1 MPDIDFQ
8 PEKRSVE
15 DLYVGA
21 DYYVIPRF
29 QRPYSWEATNLDD
42 FWRDIVFDNSVGYFI
57 GPMVAW
63 RESGSPIRR
72 LVDGQ
77 QRLTTISIMFAVI
90 RDELKALGE
99 ETLAAG
105 VHRYLEK
112 YDRSNELQFTLQTE
126 VSSPFLSQAI
136 FKYPANSAINPATE
150 EEVALSQALAQVR
163 RLITEELGKRQDPLD
178 WLLELRDRIL
188 GLKVIWIEHSNEDDA
203 YIIFETLNSRGKDLE
218 VVDLLKNHLLA
229 RLRGNGNAAAD
240 TYRATWEKLRDRLES
255 TDSRVRIDAN
265 RFILHWWLSQEDYVA
280 QRKLFRAI
288 KAKVNSEPL
297 AEARLNSLVR
307 DAALYRKVV
316 EPSGVNWATEVS
328 DAGRSLSALALFG
341 IVQPAPL
348 LLSLMRAREAS
359 PKLGAAHFKKTLQ
372 TIERFHFQRT
382 VVSQLSSSGG
392 VSEMYAKA
400 ARELYLAGTDQ
411 SARVRVLNDLRA
423 KLIDRKPDREQF
435 LLAFE
440 ERFLFTDDF
449 TRDSKLVRYVLSAFL
464 RAAHPTTGLDN
475 LTIEHIMSQAK
486 IGNGESMETVGSL
499 GNLLLVSEAVNQK
512 LGSKTF
518 EAKKAVLK
526 RVGSAYDIGGVVDQA
541 NWSAS
546 EITARTRMLAERA
559 HDVIWKLP
567 V

>member
-1 MPDIDFQ
+1 MPEIDFQ
-8 PEKRSVE
+8 PEKRSIE

-42 FWRDIVFDNSVGYFI
+42 FWRDIVFDNSIGYFI

-63 RESGSPIRR
+63 REPNSPVRR

-90 RDELKALGE
+90 RDELAVLGSS
-99 ETLAAG
+99 TLAEG

-112 YDRSNELQFTLQTE
+112 RDRNNELQFTLQTE
-126 VSSPFLSQAI
+126 VPSPFLSQAI
-136 FKYPANSAINPATE
+136 LKFPSDDSVVPTNE
-150 EEVALSQALAQVR
+150 EELALSEALGQIR
-163 RLITEELGKRQDPLD
+163 RQITEEVGKRQDPLT

-229 RLRGNGNAAAD
+229 RLRGTGNAAAD
-240 TYRATWEKLRDRLES
+240 TYRTTWDAMRDLLEAA
-255 TDSRVRIDAN
+255 DSRGRIDPN

-288 KAKVNSEPL
+288 KAKVNSLPL
-297 AEARLNSLVR
+297 AKSHLESLVR
-307 DAALYRKVV
+307 DASLYRKVV
-316 EPSGVNWATEVS
+316 EPQARWPIETAE
-328 DAGRSLSALALFG
+328 AGRSLAALALFG

-348 LLSLMRAREAS
+348 LLSLMRARQAS
-359 PKLGAAHFKKTLQ
+359 PKLGASQFNKTLQ

-400 ARELYLAGTDQ
+400 ARELYAAGADQ
-411 SARVRVLNDLRA
+411 SARVAVLSDLRG
-423 KLIDRKPDREQF
+423 KLNERKPDREQF
-435 LLAFE
+435 VLAFE
-440 ERFLFTDDF
+440 ERFVFTNDL
-449 TRDSKLVRYVLSAFL
+449 TRDSRLVRYVLSALL
-464 RAAHPTTGLDN
+464 REAHPNTGIEN
-475 LTIEHIMSQAK
+475 LTIEHIMPQDK
-486 IGNGESMETVGSL
+486 IGNGETAATVGSL
-499 GNLLLVSEAVNQK
+499 GNLLLVSETINRR
-512 LGSKTF
+512 LGNKSF
-518 EAKKAVLK
+518 AAKKAVLSTHGAAFD
-526 RVGSAYDIGGVVDQA
+526 VGGILSESSWSDREIRARARLLGERAYDVV
-541 NWSAS
+541 
-546 EITARTRMLAERA
+546 
-559 HDVIWKLP
+559 WKLP